1 MTELS
6 LVQAVN
12 AALKH
17 AMNENVRVLVLG
29 EDGGVFRATEGLF
42 KIFGATITLSNF
54 GSIAGR
60 HASLISAF

>member
-17 AMNENVRVLVLG
+17 AMNEDVRVLVLG

-42 KIFGATITLSNF
+42 KIFGRPSRCRILDRSPA
-54 GSIAGR
+54 AMHR
-60 HASLISAF
+60 